1 VIFKLHTAP
10 CKHPKIEASF
20 NDQETR

>member
-1 VIFKLHTAP
+1 VIFKVHTAS

-20 NDQETR
+20 SDQETR

>member
-1 VIFKLHTAP
+1 VNFKVHTAS

>member
-20 NDQETR
+20 SDQETR

>member
-1 VIFKLHTAP
+1 VIFKVHTAS

>member
-1 VIFKLHTAP
+1 VIFKVHTSS

>member
-1 VIFKLHTAP
+1 VIFKVHTAS
-10 CKHPKIEASF
+10 CKHPKIEASL

>member
-1 VIFKLHTAP
+1 VIFEVHTAS

>member
-1 VIFKLHTAP
+1 VIFKLHTAS

-20 NDQETR
+20 NAQETR